1 MADIHFEIFDNADF
15 GNKNLRFSEAPA
27 KEQRDFLKHNGYGF
41 TTRYGGV
48 WYPRTQ
54 EAKDRNA
61 DFVKEFA
68 EKFYPENNKSS
79 QPNQIEQLAE
89 SALENTLTEDNA
101 LNDDR
106 IAYLENLIAELKA
119 ERKRDQEKI
128 SRLEAALEN
137 QDEENSAELEMQQE
151 QAALDDEAEWEK
163 ENTLT
168 EAEERAYLE
177 KQSEIKISAETIE
190 ITSEMLDSMHEAA
203 EKESLADEPHAE
215 KEILRDSEK
224 SADDD
229 LTVSPQELAV
239 AKSVL
244 PTIQYV
250 STLKFAQ
257 SEEREFFV
265 HKIKEIAAA
274 VENAPKI
281 NETDGLEEH
290 RIVLRYFHPSG
301 TQSFVTEIGNDGD
314 AFGFQCLN
322 DDWENAEW
330 GYLNIDELKNIRGM
344 EVDFHVPAGMTVEK
358 YIQKEKPE
366 QYSAEDIKIE
376 TQKETG
382 ITWNDIL
389 QAAEGSH
396 WNDEAN
402 AVYNNARNQ
411 LAEYAKNLG
420 VDIENTDS
428 PEEATG
434 IFASTHEEI
443 SFSKDGNLVIDET
456 LKPVYFND
464 LSDVQ
469 KEEVINGYRSA
480 DYQKMLET
488 WQKELDNSSEA
499 DKDIV
504 SNPPSD
510 EWIASY
516 LSETKVD
523 FNTGYWQDI
532 FKNLEKEESHEKT
545 ISELSADEASRL
557 SEEKYGFYFEYSD
570 DENVADIYSAK
581 DGDFV
586 GSYGAG
592 GFGYTDD
599 LGGNDPTT
607 KIPDQNFREVLE
619 LAEIFYHKKV
629 DEYEN
634 LIEAENG
641 QMMNP
646 DEFKKWNEEQKMQHS
661 QEDDEHERK
670 MQTGILK

>member
-1 MADIHFEIFDNADF
+1 MADIHFEIFGNADF
-15 GNKNLRFSEAPA
+15 GNKNLRFSDAPA
-27 KEQRDFLKHNGYGF
+27 QEQRDFLKQNGYGF

-48 WYPRTQ
+48 WYPRTK

-68 EKFYPENNKSS
+68 EKFYPENKKNF

-89 SALENTLTEDNA
+89 SALENGSIEIKASIDN
-101 LNDDR
+101 R
-106 IAYLENLIAELKA
+106 IAYLENLIAELKE
-119 ERKRDQEKI
+119 ERKHDQEKI

-137 QDEENSAELEMQQE
+137 QTEENIAELEMRQE
-151 QAALDDEAEWEK
+151 QAELDDETEWEK

-177 KQSEIKISAETIE
+177 KQSEIKIPAETIKLS
-190 ITSEMLDSMHEAA
+190 SEMLDSLHEAA
-203 EKESLADEPHAE
+203 EKEALADEPHAE
-215 KEILRDSEK
+215 KEILHSSEK
-224 SADDD
+224 TADDD
-229 LTVSPQELAV
+229 LTVSPKELAA

-244 PTIQYV
+244 PSVQYV

-257 SEEREFFV
+257 GEEREFFV

-301 TQSFVTEIGNDGD
+301 TQSFVTEIGNDGN

-344 EVDFHVPAGMTVEK
+344 EVDFHVPTGMTVEK
-358 YIQKEKPE
+358 FIQKEKSE
-366 QYSAEDIKIE
+366 QHSAED
-376 TQKETG
+376 
-382 ITWNDIL
+382 
-389 QAAEGSH
+389 
-396 WNDEAN
+396 
-402 AVYNNARNQ
+402 
-411 LAEYAKNLG
+411 
-420 VDIENTDS
+420 
-428 PEEATG
+428 
-434 IFASTHEEI
+434 
-443 SFSKDGNLVIDET
+443 IDET

-480 DYQKMLET
+480 DDQRMLET
-488 WQKELDNSSEA
+488 WQKELENSSET
-499 DKDIV
+499 DKDMA

-510 EWIASY
+510 EWIENY
-516 LSETKVD
+516 LSEIKAD

-532 FKNLEKEESHEKT
+532 FKSLEKEESHGKT

-592 GFGYTDD
+592 GFGYADN
-599 LGGNDPTT
+599 LSGNDPVA
-607 KIPDQNFREVLE
+607 KIPEENFREVLE
-619 LAEIFYHKKV
+619 LAEIFYHKKA

-646 DEFKKWNEEQKMQHS
+646 DEFHKWNEEQKIQ
-661 QEDDEHERK
+661 
-670 MQTGILK
+670 